1 MTEEDLR
8 HKIEDR
14 KKNFYQQQNWGSS
27 VGQSSGLP
35 MKCFNCN
42 DFGHH
47 HSTCK
52 KPPFCY
58 SYRESGHKSTQ
69 CPLSKSVRGLHLC
82 GSDLPGQIFYALD
95 VPKTIHEGKAVADA
109 LIRALISVFEGR
121 GTKQR
126 IKIELQYLVNS
137 EWNWDVQR
145 MSGSEF
151 LANIPSKTVM
161 NLLKN
166 MGKIKFMTANIL
178 AVVEETNLDPDVFQV
193 LELVW
198 VCNTLN
204 FASLKIKIK

>member
-1 MTEEDLR
+1 
-8 HKIEDR
+8 
-14 KKNFYQQQNWGSS
+14 
-27 VGQSSGLP
+27 
-35 MKCFNCN
+35 
-42 DFGHH
+42 
-47 HSTCK
+47 
-52 KPPFCY
+52 
-58 SYRESGHKSTQ
+58 
-69 CPLSKSVRGLHLC
+69 
-82 GSDLPGQIFYALD
+82 LPGQIFYALD